1 MISSRQWKL
10 SLVAVFWFIWRKVTH
25 TGETPDFGG
34 IHKKYEL
41 RVSFNKS
48 DYFLIRNS
56 NENILTYLLLTRGK
70 KNKCILI
77 GIVYWASS
85 SRLSSFVHHVVV
97 DVKLGP
103 LEKLFV
109 LTIFNGFI
117 GLCRVSIMQYME
129 LLDKKLT
136 GPGPEMSVHPGVI
149 FILFFSFF
157 VTFFLTENHE
167 AACFTEEHST

>member
-1 MISSRQWKL
+1 M
-10 SLVAVFWFIWRKVTH
+10 
-25 TGETPDFGG
+25 
-34 IHKKYEL
+34 
-41 RVSFNKS
+41 
-48 DYFLIRNS
+48 
-56 NENILTYLLLTRGK
+56 
-70 KNKCILI
+70 
-77 GIVYWASS
+77 
-85 SRLSSFVHHVVV
+85 HHVVV

-167 AACFTEEHST
+167 TACFTEEHST